1 MAVHLFGIRHHGP
14 GSARHLVGALQA
26 VQPDIVLIEG
36 PPEGESVLPWVA
48 HDEMKPP
55 VALLAYV
62 PDNPH
67 RAVFYPFTFY
77 SPEWNAIRYGLEAKI
92 PVRFIDMPLAHR
104 LASAPEEAAEATP
117 IDPEKEPVADQ
128 GAEAAG
134 PEGVPQ
140 AEPEAPHRN
149 PMAYL
154 AEIAGFDDAEEWW
167 EHQFELAQHPVA
179 VFDAVAEA
187 MTSLREAFPKEH
199 DQEEK
204 IREAF
209 MRRAIRLAEKENFQS
224 IAVVCGA
231 WHVPALHARPK
242 QKDDEELLKNL
253 PKTKVETTWVPWT
266 NDRLSFDSGYGAG
279 VNSPGWYQH
288 VWQQPDDDGS
298 RWLSLTAQV
307 FRQNRVDIS
316 SAHIIE
322 AVRLSQALAALR
334 QLARPSLGEHIEA
347 TQTVMCMGDAVLMD
361 VVWQELI
368 VGRAMG
374 EVPTGAPQVP
384 LQRDFEQQVKS
395 LRLKLQP
402 EAKALVLDLREP
414 NDLQKSILFHR
425 LQVLGVEW
433 GSQGHARGKGTFKEE
448 WTLCWSPELT
458 LGLLEKAPWGNTIEG
473 AANHYLRHQAE
484 ACTQLA
490 DVTEL
495 AQRALPAELATGTQ
509 AAMQK
514 LDELAATTTDTQVL
528 MDALGPLVQIGRYG
542 NVRNTDVAIVN
553 LILHSVFY
561 RAVANLPIS
570 CSGLAEEQAAELAGR
585 IRKTHDAVLLLDE
598 AELAHDWAAALA
610 KITQLPHTEAVIH
623 GTCCKL
629 LYDTHRLEPGQ
640 TANEFGQALSPGREP
655 AYSANWLEGFLSD
668 GATTLL
674 LDDDIW
680 QMVDQWVAHLPDE
693 QFGQVVPLLR
703 RTFSGYNPAEK
714 QKIAAK
720 AARGTSAQAHQ
731 VQLTV
736 AFDRQRGQ
744 KVFPILEKLLG

>member
-1 MAVHLFGIRHHGP
+1 
-14 GSARHLVGALQA
+14 
-26 VQPDIVLIEG
+26 
-36 PPEGESVLPWVA
+36 
-48 HDEMKPP
+48 

-62 PDNPH
+62 PDDPQ
-67 RAVFYPFTFY
+67 RAVFYPFTSY
-77 SPEWNAIRYGLEAKI
+77 SPEWNAIRYGLAAKI

-104 LASAPEEAAEATP
+104 LASAPE
-117 IDPEKEPVADQ
+117 
-128 GAEAAG
+128 AEAAASPIDAENEPPTEPPSG
-134 PEGVPQ
+134 EAAT
-140 AEPEAPHRN
+140 AEPDVPYRN
-149 PMAYL
+149 PLAYL

-167 EHQFELAQHPVA
+167 EHQFELAQHPAA

-209 MRRAIRLAEKENFQS
+209 MRRAIRQAEREKFQS

-242 QKDDEELLKNL
+242 QKDDDELLKNL
-253 PKTKVETTWVPWT
+253 PKTKVETTWIPWT

-288 VWQQPDDDGS
+288 VWLQPNDDGS

-322 AVRLSQALAALR
+322 AVRLSQALAAMR

-347 TQTVMCMGDAVLMD
+347 IQTVMCMGDAVLMD
-361 VVWQELI
+361 VVWQQLI
-368 VGRAMG
+368 VGQAMG

-384 LQRDFEQQVKS
+384 LQRDFEQQIKS
-395 LRLKLQP
+395 LRFKLRP
-402 EAKALVLDLREP
+402 KAEAMTLDLREP
-414 NDLQKSILFHR
+414 NGLQKSILLHR
-425 LQVLGVEW
+425 LGVLGVEW
-433 GSQGHARGKGTFKEE
+433 GTLGQARGKGTFKEE
-448 WTLCWSPELT
+448 WTLRWSPELA
-458 LGLLEKAPWGNTIEG
+458 LDLLEKAPWGNTIEG
-473 AANHYLRHQAE
+473 AANHYLQHQAD

-490 DVTEL
+490 EITAL
-495 AQRALPAELATGTQ
+495 AQQALPAELASGTQ

-514 LDELAATTTDTQVL
+514 LDALAATTTDTQVL
-528 MDALGPLVQIGRYG
+528 MDALIPLVQISRYG
-542 NVRNTDVAIVN
+542 NVRNTDTTIVN
-553 LILHSVFY
+553 TILRSVFY

-585 IRKTHDAVLLLDE
+585 VRKANEAVLLLDE
-598 AELAHDWAAALA
+598 AELTEDWAAALGR
-610 KITQLPHTEAVIH
+610 IVQLPHTEAVIH

-629 LYDTHRLEPGQ
+629 LYDARRLEPAQ
-640 TANEFGQALSPGREP
+640 TANEFGKALSPGCEP

-680 QMVDQWVAHLPDE
+680 QMVDQWVAHLPDD

-703 RTFSGYNPAEK
+703 RTFSGYHPAEK

-720 AARGTSAQAHQ
+720 AARGTSAKAQ
-731 VQLTV
+731 VQV
-736 AFDRQRGQ
+736 VQGFDRARGQ